1 MVVNFY
7 EFMLNGNYIQIYCYN
22 EDADSGDRTLLRMVF
37 IPLTSR
43 IITDVTEVDGNLM
56 VNNLMLLLE
65 NSALI
70 SINRFSEEILRDGTL
85 VSDLEPQKA
94 GQQIAMFAWDKERV
108 EFDEVINRMAQYTG
122 VTMVS
127 PRFKPTDGGINIKE
141 MI

>member
-7 EFMLNGNYIQIYCYN
+7 LFQLNGNYIQISCFNYD
-22 EDADSGDRTLLRMVF
+22 EDSDDRTLLRVVF

-43 IITDVTEVDGNLM
+43 IITDVTEVEGKLM

-85 VSDLEPQKA
+85 VSDMEPQKT
-94 GQQIAMFAWDKERV
+94 GQGMAMFEWEKEKV
-108 EFDEVINRMAQYTG
+108 DFDEVINRMALATG
-122 VTMVS
+122 VTMVAS
-127 PRFKPTDGGINIKE
+127 KPQPTDPLIKA
-141 MI
+141 

>member
-7 EFMLNGNYIQIYCYN
+7 EFNLNGNYIQIYCYN

-43 IITDVTEVDGNLM
+43 IITDVTEVDGKLM

-85 VSDLEPQKA
+85 VSDMEPQKT
-94 GQQIAMFAWDKERV
+94 GQGMAMFEWEKERV
-108 EFDEVINRMAQYTG
+108 EFDEVINRMALATG
-122 VTMVS
+122 VTMVAS
-127 PRFKPTDGGINIKE
+127 KPQPTDPLIKA
-141 MI
+141 